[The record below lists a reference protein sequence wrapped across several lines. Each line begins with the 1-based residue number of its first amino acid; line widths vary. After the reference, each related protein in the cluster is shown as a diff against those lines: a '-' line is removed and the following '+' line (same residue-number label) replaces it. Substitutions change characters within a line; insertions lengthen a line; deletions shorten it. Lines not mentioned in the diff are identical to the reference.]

1 MSKYLDLTGLTT
13 FKSKLDT
20 TYAKKADV
28 YDKTA
33 ADGLLSAK
41 ANSADVYTKAQVD
54 SAIAG
59 AGGLPTITIALSQV
73 VSQSPLQIQLTNEQ
87 YSVLENADEVLID
100 ATALNY
106 GCGAILFFANRT
118 QVGLR
123 FYSYDNTDNGNCYRL
138 LIDTSTKIMSVYSDG
153 ISPICIDI
161 SGATQGSLLA
171 AGNVSAKWTTNLPIH
186 TTAPSSANTEGGIKI
201 VVLSSE
207 PATRYDGYLYIITES
222 N

>member
-41 ANSADVYTKAQVD
+41 ANSSDVYTKAQVD

-59 AGGLPTITIALSQV
+59 AGGIPTITIAVSQV
-73 VSQSPLQIQLTNEQ
+73 ISQSPLQIQLTNEQ
-87 YSVLENADEVLID
+87 YTTMNGHSVLLD
-100 ATALNY
+100 ASALNMPVVVADY
-106 GCGAILFFANRT
+106 NGTYNNNGTNIMHFVFLYAGTATSEEETDFNSIAID
-118 QVGLR
+118 V
-123 FYSYDNTDNGNCYRL
+123 
-138 LIDTSTKIMSVYSDG
+138 STKIATVKFADTRIASAYRSYTSETVDYSVDVPTSNNPDWA
-153 ISPICIDI
+153 S
-161 SGATQGSLLA
+161 
-171 AGNVSAKWTTNLPIH
+171 N
-186 TTAPSSANTEGGIKI
+186 IKI

-207 PATRYDGYLYIITES
+207 PATRYDGYLYIITGS
-222 N
+222 NS